1 MGLMIRAAC
10 MSRPGPEGQQNSNN
24 CCFNG
29 RCMEPDNHG
38 LRHPACY
45 ERELKEGEYAAL
57 FDGIGPA
64 AGKAAYTAARAFLQQ
79 TRDLAD
85 YLIPE
90 REYLER
96 LCHGMEEALL
106 ATGEGE
112 QGLGTAFAALYF
124 TPRRVYMCSLGD
136 TGVFLARQGIFTRI
150 SQIPG
155 ASCRSRCSAGYLGAG
170 SAPYMAKGEFQ
181 PGDRYL
187 ICTDSIIRVMSNLE
201 LSGLLQTGEDV
212 DASLKQLLTRARS
225 RNLRDDLAAILLEI
239 I

>member
-10 MSRPGPEGQQNSNN
+10 LSRPGPEGQQNSNN

-29 RCMEPDNHG
+29 RCLEQDNHG
-38 LRHPACY
+38 LRNPACY
-45 ERELKEGEYAAL
+45 ERELKEGECAAL
-57 FDGIGPA
+57 FDGLGA
-64 AGKAAYTAARAFLQQ
+64 GAGKAAHTAARAFQQ
-79 TRDLAD
+79 QARDLEA

-106 ATGEGE
+106 AAVEGE

-155 ASCRSRCSAGYLGAG
+155 TACRSRSCAGYLGAG
-170 SAPYMAKGEFQ
+170 TAPYVIKGT
-181 PGDRYL
+181 PTSGDRYL

-201 LSGLLQTGEDV
+201 LSGLLQTVFDTDEC
-212 DASLKQLLTRARS
+212 LEQLLNKTRAHNRS
-225 RNLRDDLAAILLEI
+225 DDIAAILVDI